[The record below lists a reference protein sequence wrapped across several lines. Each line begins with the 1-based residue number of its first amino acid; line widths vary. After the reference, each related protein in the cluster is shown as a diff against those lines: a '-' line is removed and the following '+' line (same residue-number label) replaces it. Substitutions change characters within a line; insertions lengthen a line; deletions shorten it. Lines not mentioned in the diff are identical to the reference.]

1 MNSKSCL
8 IIGVDSLFFVDWI
21 Y

>member
-8 IIGVDSLFFVDWI
+8 IIGAYSLFFVDWI